1 LRVES
6 FLINNSK
13 EARKE
18 EAPFSRMERAEV
30 GKNKPGTRRGG
41 EGRILSGFWNS
52 RGISVISQVK

>member
-1 LRVES
+1 V
-6 FLINNSK
+6 INKSK
-13 EARKE
+13 EVRKE
-18 EAPFSRMERAEV
+18 EAPFSRMERTEA